1 MIKGLAHLTKKEV
14 EAILEL
20 KRRLKEKFGKE
31 LHEIRI
37 FGSKVRGDFDKES
50 DIDIFV
56 VFDREVDWDFENK
69 VSHIAYDIDLE
80 FGVLFNLIIFSAS
93 QLKEPKYKILPFLQN
108 VKKKGVKI

>member
-1 MIKGLAHLTKKEV
+1 MIKSLNYLTQNETLAL
-14 EAILEL
+14 LEL
-20 KRRLKEKFGKE
+20 KRRLRENFGKE
-31 LHEIRI
+31 LKEIRI
-37 FGSKVRGDFDKES
+37 FGSKVRGDFDKDS

-93 QLKEPKYKILPFLQN
+93 QLKEPKYKILPFIQN
-108 VKKKGVKI
+108 VKKEGLKI